1 MLGWRFL
8 RFFFQFLKWG
18 WRVGVG
24 VVGELIFCLFD
35 IPWISFYVHIIAEK
49 IIITLCWQF
58 VLIIFLS
65 EMYYL

>member
-35 IPWISFYVHIIAEK
+35 IPWISFYVYIIAEK
-49 IIITLCWQF
+49 IIITLC
-58 VLIIFLS
+58 
-65 EMYYL
+65 